1 MKNYFLSVILLV
13 VFSNL
18 TTAQFNTGS
27 KMVGASTSLNLGF
40 SSQKYVGSD
49 VATKYTTIDINP
61 RAAYFIQNGIAI
73 GADLDYYLSRSKYDD
88 NDPSTNTEF
97 RIGPF
102 GRYYY
107 KSVGPVRPFGEVK
120 LGGGTSTTRYYI
132 TGEKTTTRHNIL
144 YAGAGVGAAFFL
156 AENFALEA
164 LLGYTYD
171 HLKNPETDEK
181 QNHHGVML
189 SFGFSFYFNSLLQ
202 E

>member
-1 MKNYFLSVILLV
+1 MKNYSLSVILLV
-13 VFSNL
+13 CISHM
-18 TTAQFNTGS
+18 TMAQFNTGS
-27 KMVGASTSLNLGF
+27 KMVGASTSIDLGF
-40 SSQKYVGSD
+40 SSQKYTDSED
-49 VATKYTTIDINP
+49 ATKYTTIDLNP

-73 GADLDYYLSRSKYDD
+73 GGDLEYYLSRSKYDGD
-88 NDPSTNTEF
+88 DPYTTTEF

-132 TGEKTTTRHNIL
+132 TGEKTTTRHNIF

-156 AENFALEA
+156 ADNFALEA
-164 LLGYTYD
+164 LLDYTYD

-181 QNHHGVML
+181 QNSHGVNL
-189 SFGFSFYFNSLLQ
+189 NFGFSFYFNSLLQ